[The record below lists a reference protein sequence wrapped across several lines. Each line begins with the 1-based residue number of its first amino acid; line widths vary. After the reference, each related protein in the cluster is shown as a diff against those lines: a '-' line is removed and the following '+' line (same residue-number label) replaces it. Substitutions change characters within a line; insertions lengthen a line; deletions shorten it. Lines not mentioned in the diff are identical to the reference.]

1 MRVATRRATMSVAPP
16 GAKGTIKVMGRVGN
30 GACCACAGAARRINA
45 RLKIASGV
53 RASLRA
59 ISKPPRILIAS
70 QPIETSDG
78 PDGMSISPVDFSA
91 LFFSQIAPSAAYVG
105 SNNLSDP
112 EDPSHENLLGSIWG
126 VEDMDDWNAALR
138 LTSVF
143 AVIAFIALAAS
154 VYEIDRREKSSTDTV
169 VANLADLDQQVQLL
183 SNRVRILGNQ
193 YAGQLTAEQRQ
204 LQALTSRIEALSKQ
218 YDAKLAELENI
229 LRARR

>member
-1 MRVATRRATMSVAPP
+1 
-16 GAKGTIKVMGRVGN
+16 
-30 GACCACAGAARRINA
+30 
-45 RLKIASGV
+45 
-53 RASLRA
+53 
-59 ISKPPRILIAS
+59 
-70 QPIETSDG
+70 
-78 PDGMSISPVDFSA
+78 MSISPVDFSA
-91 LFFSQIAPSAAYVG
+91 EFFSQIAPSAAYVG
-105 SNNLSDP
+105 SDNLSDP
-112 EDPSHENLLGSIWG
+112 EDPSREKILGSIWG
-126 VEDMDDWNAALR
+126 VQDMNDWNAALR

-193 YAGQLTAEQRQ
+193 YAGQLAAEQRQ

-218 YDAKLAELENI
+218 YDARLEELEDI

>member
-1 MRVATRRATMSVAPP
+1 
-16 GAKGTIKVMGRVGN
+16 MGRM
-30 GACCACAGAARRINA
+30 ACPF
-45 RLKIASGV
+45 RLLIFQHYFFRKLPHL
-53 RASLRA
+53 LRM
-59 ISKPPRILIAS
+59 LG
-70 QPIETSDG
+70 SD
-78 PDGMSISPVDFSA
+78 
-91 LFFSQIAPSAAYVG
+91 
-105 SNNLSDP
+105 NLSDP
-112 EDPSHENLLGSIWG
+112 EDPSRENILGSIWG